1 MLSCVLVLLA
11 LLSAASGPAEE
22 ADSGPVILVML
33 TGFSSLDGMARI
45 AVFDSED
52 FWPEEVEFSAKRVSS
67 AVSADT
73 VLLTIADIAPGSYA
87 LAAFHDEDADSVF
100 DRGLFGVPSESYGFS
115 NNVRGRTGPPDFE
128 DALVV
133 LSADTVYLEIELK

>member
-1 MLSCVLVLLA
+1 MPSRIFALLA
-11 LLSAASGPAEE
+11 MLSAAA
-22 ADSGPVILVML
+22 GPVRPAHSDPVMVVRL
-33 TGFSSLDGMARI
+33 IGFSSWRGMARI
-45 AVFDSED
+45 AVFDTED
-52 FWPEEVEFSAKRVSS
+52 FWPEDVEFSAKRVSS
-67 AVSADT
+67 PVSADT
-73 VLLTIADIAPGSYA
+73 VLMTIAELEPGSYA

-133 LSADTVYLEIELK
+133 LSADTLYLEIELK